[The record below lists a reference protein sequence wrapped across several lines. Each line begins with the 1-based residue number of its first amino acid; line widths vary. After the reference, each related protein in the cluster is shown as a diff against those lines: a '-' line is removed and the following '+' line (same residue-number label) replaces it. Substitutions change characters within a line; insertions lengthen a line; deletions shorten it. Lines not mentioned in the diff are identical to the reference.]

1 MNLLAKGPHPPVP
14 SSFQTQPG
22 LGMAEADART
32 DSVPFQDDT
41 SNCYIHVVER
51 SEHGGVLNLEILEAC
66 SKGYSVP
73 VLFRGLVP
81 LENGGVTRAFLDVEP
96 DQKLLWRQRTD
107 DQPVAFRDKTGKTD
121 YNYVTGREGTA
132 REYLDEIFVH
142 RRDVYSHLGHVSSG
156 FDDLDR
162 YPWGGTLFDRV
173 HTEVFRTPWFAI
185 PEWELTGHCFLGNN
199 TEQFAEPSHGAPGS
213 DWHMF
218 PTTNL
223 FVLLAG
229 TKKWMTQPPLP
240 GDHLAHREE
249 LIFPSGGRECPIESR
264 PFDTVYLEPGD
275 VLFNMPFEWHKVLNG
290 RGWSLGA
297 AFRVIDRPYV
307 DELVASPAV
316 KANLKLKALNDEYAH
331 LATSLRMA
339 SQHHVRSQMSLNTL
353 EMMICAAG
361 RYPFLAAPT
370 R

>member
-1 MNLLAKGPHPPVP
+1 
-14 SSFQTQPG
+14 
-22 LGMAEADART
+22 MA
-32 DSVPFQDDT
+32 DSGAHTRSTSLENDT
-41 SNCYIHVVER
+41 SNCFIHVVEA
-51 SEHGGVLNLEILEAC
+51 SEHGGVLTLDLLEAC

-81 LENGGVTRAFLDVEP
+81 LDGGLTREFLEFDL

-107 DQPVAFRDKTGKTD
+107 EQPVAFRDKSGKTD

-132 REYLDEIFVH
+132 REYLEEIFVH
-142 RRDVYSHLGHVSSG
+142 ERDVYAHLGHVSSG

-162 YPWGGTLFDRV
+162 YPWGGTLFDRI
-173 HTEVFRTPWFAI
+173 HSEVFGTPWFAI
-185 PEWELTGHCFLGNN
+185 TEWELT
-199 TEQFAEPSHGAPGS
+199 
-213 DWHMF
+213 
-218 PTTNL
+218 
-223 FVLLAG
+223 G
-229 TKKWMTQPPLP
+229 TKKWMTQPPRP
-240 GDHLAHREE
+240 GDHLTRREE
-249 LIFPSGGRECPIESR
+249 LIFPSGGRESPTETRS
-264 PFDTVYLEPGD
+264 FDTVYLEPGD
-275 VLFNMPFEWHKVLNG
+275 VLFNVPFEWHKVLNG

-307 DELVASPAV
+307 DELVSSPAV
-316 KANLKLKALNDEYAH
+316 KSNLKLKALNDEYAH